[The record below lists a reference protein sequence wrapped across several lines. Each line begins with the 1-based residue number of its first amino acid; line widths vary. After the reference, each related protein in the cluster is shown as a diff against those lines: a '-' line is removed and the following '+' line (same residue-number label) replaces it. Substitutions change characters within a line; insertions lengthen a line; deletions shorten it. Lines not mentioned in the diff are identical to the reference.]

1 MNKPAGNEVYSVRS
15 TGRHRAAALLLAAG
29 FLLAQAL
36 LWPTPSTAQPL
47 HVEQERLALDVEHV
61 APRVVTADSET
72 LTISGTLTN
81 VGDRT
86 INDLRVRVQLG
97 LNQQGDEDV
106 SKAITGAARSDAQ
119 ASPFEEVVEQLEPGE
134 STPVSVSVPI
144 ASQGEAEP
152 GALEL
157 GEAGLYPLLVNVNG
171 QPEFGGPAR
180 LAAFSMAL
188 PVLDPPGGETTER
201 ASRARPMSML
211 WPIAA
216 PASVVDQSLDNELV
230 LADDSLAE
238 SMSPGGRLH
247 NLVSAAPDA
256 DRDPEL
262 AQSVCIAI
270 DPELVAVADAMTEG
284 YRVGDG
290 DGPSGTVAGEGAED
304 AELWL
309 ERLRE
314 LVEDRCVIPM
324 PYGESD
330 PNVLAGP
337 LPELAQAAVD
347 NTDILEEHLGTAVRS
362 EAFWPHGS
370 VTGETLR
377 ALDEAGTTTVFA
389 GRSDVNASA
398 DFDGPTALSASEG
411 VAPELRAIPTDELAT
426 LGFTEQEPTHQGPFT
441 IRTAQ
446 GRPETAAQ
454 NALASLVF
462 RTLPGENSGAEPLVL
477 APPRTWAPSA
487 AELGR
492 MGDTLDLLVEREMV
506 SPEPMSDVL
515 EADTSGHARP
525 AAATSGLATYLPVG
539 VVQEINKLASVIN
552 DLDAAMS
559 VDTPTQVAPSELLRP
574 LRSGLLRA
582 TSARAQEDPA
592 EADRAVA
599 KVSSELDRL
608 RDMVRVENPGRTI
621 SMASETSPL
630 PVVVRNELPVE
641 VTVRIGLHNTT
652 GVRPEPVS
660 DLTMPANTSYTQQIP
675 ATALRAGRFSVDVTL
690 STPGGTDLGET
701 ARLELA
707 STQYGAITVIV
718 TASAAGALLLLAG
731 HRIYRRVRSGDTS
744 SG

>member
-1 MNKPAGNEVYSVRS
+1 MNKPAGNEVYPVRS

-36 LWPTPSTAQPL
+36 LGQAASTAQPL

-61 APRVVTADSET
+61 APRVVTAGSET
-72 LTISGTLTN
+72 LTVTATLTN
-81 VGDRT
+81 IGDRT

-97 LNQQGDEDV
+97 VQQRGVEDV
-106 SKAITGAARSDAQ
+106 RTAITGAARTDAQ
-119 ASPFEEVVEQLEPGE
+119 ASPFEEVVGLLEPGE
-134 STPVSVSVPI
+134 STPVTVSVPI
-144 ASQGEAEP
+144 GSQGTAEP
-152 GALEL
+152 DALEL
-157 GEAGLYPLLVNVNG
+157 VEEGLYPLLVNVNG
-171 QPEFGGPAR
+171 QPEYGGPAR
-180 LAAFSMAL
+180 LAAFSMVL

-201 ASRARPMSML
+201 AGRARPVSML

-216 PASVVDQSLDNELV
+216 PSSVVDESLDNELV
-230 LADDSLAE
+230 LADEELAE

-247 NLVSAAPDA
+247 DLVSAAPGAED
-256 DRDPEL
+256 DPGL
-262 AQSVCIAI
+262 ARSVCFAI

-284 YRVGDG
+284 YRVGD
-290 DGPSGTVAGEGAED
+290 DGGSGSTVAGDGAED
-304 AELWL
+304 ADQWL
-309 ERLRE
+309 QRLRDM
-314 LVEDRCVIPM
+314 VEDRCVLPM
-324 PYGESD
+324 PYGNSD
-330 PNVLAGP
+330 PTVLAGP

-347 NTDILEEHLGTAVRS
+347 NTDMLEEHLGTPVQA
-362 EAFWPHGS
+362 EAFWPHGA
-370 VTGETLR
+370 VTGDTLR
-377 ALDEAGTTTVFA
+377 ALDEAGATTVFA
-389 GRSDVNASA
+389 GQSDVNASG
-398 DFDGPTALSASEG
+398 DFDSPTELSASEG
-411 VAPELRAIPTDELAT
+411 VDPRMRAIPTDELTA
-426 LGFTEQEPTHQGPFT
+426 LGFTEQEPANQGPFT
-441 IRTAQ
+441 VRTAQ
-446 GRPETAAQ
+446 GRPATAAQ
-454 NALASLVF
+454 NALAALVF
-462 RTLPGENSGAEPLVL
+462 RTLPGERGGAEPLVL
-477 APPRTWAPSA
+477 APPRTWQPSA

-492 MGDTLDLLVEREMV
+492 LGDVLDLLVERGMV
-506 SPEPMSDVL
+506 ALEPMSDVL
-515 EADTSGHARP
+515 DADTSGHARP

-539 VVQEINKLASVIN
+539 LVQEINNLASVIN

-559 VDTPTQVAPSELLRP
+559 MDTPTQVAPSELLRP

-592 EADRAVA
+592 EAERAVA

-641 VTVRIGLHNTT
+641 VTVRIGLHNTI
-652 GVRPEPVS
+652 GVQPEPVS

-690 STPGGTDLGET
+690 STPGGTDLGEP

-731 HRIYRRVRSGDTS
+731 HRIYRRVRSGDTNS
-744 SG
+744 D

>member
-36 LWPTPSTAQPL
+36 FGPAASTAQPL

-72 LTISGTLTN
+72 LTITATLTN
-81 VGDRT
+81 IGDRM

-97 LNQQGDEDV
+97 VQQREVEDV
-106 SKAITGAARSDAQ
+106 RTAIKGGARTDAQ
-119 ASPFEEVVEQLEPGE
+119 ASPFEEVAARLEPGE
-134 STPVSVSVPI
+134 STPVTVSVPI
-144 ASQGEAEP
+144 GPEGTAEP
-152 GALEL
+152 GALDL
-157 GEAGLYPLLVNVNG
+157 GEEGVYPLLVNVNG
-171 QPEFGGPAR
+171 QPEYGGPAR
-180 LAAFSMAL
+180 LAAFSMVL

-201 ASRARPMSML
+201 AGRARPVSML

-216 PASVVDQSLDNELV
+216 PTSVVDQSLDNELV
-230 LADDSLAE
+230 LADDGLAE
-238 SMSPGGRLH
+238 SVSSGGRLH
-247 NLVSAAPDA
+247 DLVSAAPGA
-256 DRDPEL
+256 GGDPDL
-262 AQSVCIAI
+262 SRSVCFAI

-284 YRVGDG
+284 YRVGDDPG
-290 DGPSGTVAGEGAED
+290 DTVAGRGAED
-304 AELWL
+304 AEQWL
-309 ERLRE
+309 EDLRD
-314 LVEDRCVIPM
+314 LVEDRCVVPM
-324 PYGESD
+324 PYGNSD
-330 PNVLAGP
+330 PTVLAGP
-337 LPELAQAAVD
+337 LPELAQAALD
-347 NTDILEEHLGTAVRS
+347 NSDILEEHLGTPVRA
-362 EAFWPHGS
+362 EAFWPDGA
-370 VTGETLR
+370 VTGDTLR

-389 GRSDVNASA
+389 GRSDVNASGE
-398 DFDGPTALSASEG
+398 FDGPTTLSASEG
-411 VAPELRAIPTDELAT
+411 VDPELRAIPTDDLTA

-454 NALASLVF
+454 NALAALVF
-462 RTLPGENSGAEPLVL
+462 RTLPGERGGAEPLVL
-477 APPRTWAPSA
+477 APPRTWQPSA

-492 MGDTLDLLVEREMV
+492 LRDALDLLVERGMV

-515 EADTSGHARP
+515 EADASGHARP

-539 VVQEINKLASVIN
+539 LVQEINNLASVIN

-592 EADRAVA
+592 QAERAVA
-599 KVSSELDRL
+599 KVSTELDRL

-641 VTVRIGLHNTT
+641 VTVRIGLHNTI

-690 STPGGTDLGET
+690 STPGGTDLGEP

-718 TASAAGALLLLAG
+718 TATAAGALLLLAG
-731 HRIYRRVRSGDTS
+731 HRIYRRVRSGDTNS
-744 SG
+744 D